1 MLIQKWW
8 ELMASGTAQGFWG
21 QAESFAA
28 YFKGGSQLREKK
40 DRF

>member
-21 QAESFAA
+21 QAESFAV
-28 YFKGGSQLREKK
+28 YFKGGFSVKGKK
-40 DRF
+40 G